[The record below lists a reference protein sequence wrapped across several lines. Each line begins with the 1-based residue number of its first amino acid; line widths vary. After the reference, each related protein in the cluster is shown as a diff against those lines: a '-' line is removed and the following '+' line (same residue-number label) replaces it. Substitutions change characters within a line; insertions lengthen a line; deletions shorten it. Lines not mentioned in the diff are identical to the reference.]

1 MKSSAADTSRGR
13 KTDVSM
19 ASMPPPK
26 RRGTGRETAER
37 TETGKEIEE
46 VKDILSFSK

>member
-26 RRGTGRETAER
+26 KRGTGREKEEKS
-37 TETGKEIEE
+37 ETGKEIGK
-46 VKDILSFSK
+46 VKKALSFSK